1 MKRVGI
7 ILEWLGSGAVGLAAL
22 VLLLALAAAA
32 WLQTESGN
40 RRVREEVLSRVGRVI
55 AGELRAGRV
64 EVNPGGFVLVRDAEL
79 LDPEGR
85 RVAFIGELRARV
97 VVGELLRRR
106 VRVVSLGIK
115 DAELL
120 LAGGPDGINIA
131 RAFAP
136 RQKGPEDSGESGGR
150 FGWDIQLER
159 GLISGLRFAY
169 RTVPEAEPVNE
180 VREVSLA
187 VSGRYRDGELRGE
200 VGARGRLLAPVA
212 APFALVGEVK
222 GGSDAAPYDP
232 LRFERVALEVGG
244 SRLQLGGSLDGGAL
258 RVAIREAF
266 VRKDDLLSFAPQAP
280 VAGDLTASGTASL
293 DGNRAQARLLVP
305 LGEGSLSVD
314 ASADLSPLSAQASVE
329 LSELDLSL
337 AISGA
342 PPTRLNGS
350 LGAHYRLDP
359 GEPGRGDLELS
370 LRGSRVRG
378 ARLESARA
386 RVELEG
392 VSAKVRS
399 LALSLPG
406 GRVEAAGTLDA
417 KRLDAQAS
425 VRLTDLD
432 ALSNA
437 LAKAFGTQASGVA
450 GRGRL
455 EASASGPWSG
465 LQVGIRGELD
475 RLTIGSL
482 SFDGLA
488 VKGRL
493 PDASR
498 PYLLAAD
505 VQARGGKAGELPFS
519 DLRAKVEA
527 NRRDFS
533 ADLTTK
539 GLAGLTAHIGGALD
553 PGVRGGRIARLVVE
567 AGDAKWVLDRPARLD
582 LRDGFRVDRLELSS
596 GRQWLELRGGLSGA
610 RLDASA
616 RSKALDLAALP
627 AIAVPRAWKLAGLV
641 DLEAKVTG
649 TTSRPKVEASV
660 DSRGLGFQAI
670 RGVDVTAKVELSE
683 RQRLSGEATIRKAG
697 ARAQARFDLPTELF
711 AAKAGTPLSAT
722 LELSALA
729 LADLRE
735 VLGIEQLEGAL
746 SGTVSLG
753 GTADKPDSSVALRG
767 SGLRYGAFPEAGLA
781 LEAQSASRSS
791 AKLELALP
799 RGKVSVDLRSGVPL
813 ATLVRGPK
821 AEELAAAAL
830 DLAVTADKV
839 ALEDLPES
847 VLGAR
852 LLGEAS
858 LSAHLLGSLEAPRG
872 EAKLKVTGG
881 GIAEWRELGVE
892 ALLSLGGDSVG
903 LDASVHSGKE
913 RLVHLLGK
921 MDAAPEKLQTIEG
934 LEKAPVHL
942 ALKASSEQI
951 ARQLANRIPGLAG
964 KLQAE
969 AKLTGSLGNPRL
981 ELKGGLA
988 ALTYDGKLLG
998 DLKAKADHGG
1008 GRTQVAGTLG
1018 SAKGGAANLEATVD
1032 APLSLS
1038 ALQKGFDPAAARL
1051 EGSVRTSGL
1060 QVGLV
1065 EELVDDLRRVEGRL
1079 GADLKLRGTLAS
1091 PRPEGTVTLRDG
1103 RFTLLGYGS
1112 YEQVTLDAK
1121 VGEKLIQIVG
1131 LSARSEKGSIGLSA
1145 KAERDSPDA
1154 PYRLGAALELRD
1166 FPLRI
1171 NDRKVA
1177 TISGKTAQWTGQI
1190 QGSKMAL
1197 DVRLERLVAEL
1208 PPLVGGKE
1216 LQELEAH
1223 PGIVIVTGEEKLVEA
1238 KKGGAGLDLRLHIQA
1253 PRNLWVQSSDARI
1266 EAGADLTLIVH
1277 QGKTE
1282 MSGAV
1287 TTRQGSADVIGRK
1300 FELARGHVSWA
1311 GDPPGNPKLE
1321 VIATHENTREQVKV
1335 KVTVTGDAAKPRIE
1349 LSSEPPLDEQQIA
1362 ILLATGR
1369 RELKRGSG
1377 NVASGSGAASVIGS
1391 FAADRLRKTLA
1402 SKLPI
1407 DVLQVDIDDTGL
1419 QSAGATFRAG
1429 LEAGTYVTDDIY
1441 IGYLRNFG
1449 ADTKKENTN
1458 EVRVEYQLTPRVN
1471 IESKYGDE
1479 QKGGVDVIFSKDY

>member
-7 ILEWLGSGAVGLAAL
+7 ILEWLGIGAVGLAAL
-22 VLLLALAAAA
+22 VLLLALATAA

-55 AGELRAGRV
+55 AGELKAGRV

-97 VVGELLRRR
+97 AVGELLRQR
-106 VRVVSLGIK
+106 VRVESLGIK

-131 RAFAP
+131 RAFALK
-136 RQKGPEDSGESGGR
+136 QKGPEEAEEPGGQ

-169 RTVPEAEPVNE
+169 RAAPEAEPVTE
-180 VREVSLA
+180 LRETSLA
-187 VSGRYRDGELRGE
+187 VSGHYRHGELRGE

-212 APFALVGEVK
+212 GPFSLVGGVT
-222 GGSDAAPYDP
+222 GGSEAAPYDP
-232 LRFERVALEVGG
+232 LQFERVALEVGG
-244 SRLQLGGSLDGGAL
+244 SRLQLAGSLDGGAL
-258 RVAIREAF
+258 QVAIREAF
-266 VRKDDLLSFAPQAP
+266 VRKDDLLSFVPQAP

-293 DGNRAQARLLVP
+293 DSNRAQARLLVP
-305 LGEGSLSVD
+305 VGEGSLAVK
-314 ASADLSPLSAQASVE
+314 AAADLSPLSAQASVE
-329 LSELDLSL
+329 LSELDLSG

-359 GEPGRGDLELS
+359 GEAGRGELELS

-386 RVELEG
+386 KVEVEG
-392 VSAKVRS
+392 EGAKLRS
-399 LALSLPG
+399 LIVSLPG
-406 GRVEAAGTLDA
+406 GQVEAAGALDA
-417 KRLDAQAS
+417 KRLDARAT
-425 VRLTDLD
+425 VRLADLG
-432 ALSNA
+432 ALSGAVAQA
-437 LAKAFGTQASGVA
+437 LGTQVTGVA

-455 EASASGPWSG
+455 EVSASGPWSG
-465 LQVGIRGELD
+465 LQVGVNGELE
-475 RLTIGSL
+475 RLTAGSL
-482 SFDGLA
+482 SFDGLV

-498 PYLLAAD
+498 PFLLAAD
-505 VQARGGKAGELPFS
+505 VHARGGKAGELPFS

-539 GLAGLTAHIGGALD
+539 GLAGLTAHLGGALD
-553 PGVRGGRIARLVVE
+553 PGVQGGRIARLLLE
-567 AGDAKWVLDRPARLD
+567 AGDAKWVLERPARVD

-596 GRQWLELRGGLSGA
+596 GGQRLELRGGLSGS
-610 RLDASA
+610 RLEASA
-616 RSKALDLAALP
+616 HGVALDLAALP
-627 AIAVPRAWKLAGLV
+627 AIAVPRDWKLAGLV
-641 DLEAKVTG
+641 GLDAKVTG
-649 TTSRPKVEASV
+649 TTSRPRVEASL
-660 DSRGLGFQAI
+660 DGRGLGFQTL

-683 RQRLSGEATIRKAG
+683 SQQLSGEATVRKAG
-697 ARAQARFDLPTELF
+697 ARAQARFNLPTALF
-711 AAKAGTPLSAT
+711 AAKAGTPLSAK
-722 LELSALA
+722 LELSGLA

-735 VLGIEQLEGAL
+735 ALGTEQIEGAL

-753 GTADKPDSSVALRG
+753 GTVDKPDSSIALQG
-767 SGLRYGAFPEAGLA
+767 SGLRYGAFPKAGLR
-781 LEAQSASRSS
+781 LEARSAGRSD
-791 AKLELALP
+791 AKLELSLP
-799 RGKVSVDLRSGVPL
+799 RGKVSVDLRSGLPL
-813 ATLVRGPK
+813 LTLVRGPK

-830 DLAVTADKV
+830 DLSVTADKV
-839 ALEDLPES
+839 ALEELPES
-847 VLGAR
+847 VLGTR

-881 GIAEWRELGVE
+881 GVAEWRELGVE
-892 ALLSLGGDSVG
+892 ALLNLGADSVG

-921 MDAAPEKLQTIEG
+921 MDAAPERLRTIEG
-934 LEKAPVHL
+934 LEKAPVFL
-942 ALKASSEQI
+942 TLKASSEQL
-951 ARQLANRIPGLAG
+951 ARQLGERIPGLAG

-969 AKLTGSLGNPRL
+969 AKLTGSLGAPRL
-981 ELKGGLA
+981 ELKGSLA

-998 DLKAKADHGG
+998 DLKLEAGHAN
-1008 GRTQVAGTLG
+1008 GRTELAGTLE
-1018 SAKGGAANLEATVD
+1018 SAKGGVANVEAAVH

-1038 ALQKGFDPAAARL
+1038 GLRQGFDPAAARL
-1051 EGSVRTSGL
+1051 EGTLRTSGL

-1065 EELVDDLRRVEGRL
+1065 EEFVDDLRRVEGRL

-1091 PRPEGTVTLRDG
+1091 PLPEGTVTLRDG

-1121 VGEKLIQIVG
+1121 VGEKLIEIVG

-1145 KAERDSPDA
+1145 KAERDAPEA

-1171 NDRKVA
+1171 NDRKIA
-1177 TISGKTAQWTGQI
+1177 TLSGKTAQWTGQI

-1208 PPLVGGKE
+1208 PALVGGKD
-1216 LQELEAH
+1216 LQALEPH
-1223 PGIVIVTGEEKLVEA
+1223 PGIVVVTGEERPLEA
-1238 KKGGAGLDLRLHIQA
+1238 KKGGAALDLRLHLQA

-1266 EAGADLTLIVH
+1266 EAGADLTLTI
-1277 QGKTE
+1277 QEGKTE

-1287 TTRQGSADVIGRK
+1287 TTRQGTADVIGRK

-1335 KVTVTGDAAKPRIE
+1335 KVTVSGEAAKPRIE
-1349 LSSEPPLDEQQIA
+1349 LSSEPPLNEQQIA

-1429 LEAGTYVTDDIY
+1429 LEAGTYLTDDIY
-1441 IGYLRNFG
+1441 VGYRRNFG

-1471 IESKYGDE
+1471 VESKYGDE